1 MPSPSPARLSVSP
14 GGLIKSGEMLRFS
27 SSVAGHL
34 DVSRNHGGT
43 LSPVVATALAADT
56 PWSWQPA
63 DCGQLLATFTPDD
76 GSGDI
81 IRRPLAVVNSDW
93 AVCQITV
100 GAFTAED
107 FADIIHGAG
116 VSADYYIE
124 VPHSGIAKDF
134 SATDPRWCA
143 YERRH
148 GDAIHPHV
156 MANALG
162 GILPEHAHD
171 DPNWDSLPG
180 PAIEEKLRA
189 LQGWW
194 SAQGFLPL
202 DRLATY
208 TPSNPLVAACR
219 ATGIRVIHSLCAEQ
233 NWSDGEWII
242 NHWGMPTAPYWIAD
256 DDFRK
261 TAANPDN
268 RPGVMGIIMN
278 HYQVLLPHLTH
289 WGDFVL
295 SPSHFTRW
303 LRAADSGEEST
314 RFRQFLA
321 DTVRGGTPLGDQPF
335 FFVAGFEFGRTFG
348 TADMTDYNRAGLR
361 RLIEL
366 SGREKLAFATS
377 SDVRAYYDRHVRGA
391 LASRVFRQRD
401 SWSGVTVNGK
411 PGEAGDSVVIER
423 DDYKSLVR
431 EDSAL
436 PFFYYDYRRTW
447 TFSPRDVN
455 MPDDFAAACAR
466 ELSVERPSPDRLIV
480 SAEQPLSRP
489 TPVVVWDA
497 TVVSSTHTAL
507 PLRPLD
513 DGRAVA
519 LYELPAGWSGRE
531 EWSLAPHP
539 APVRDIGDWSLR
551 TFGEGADTH
560 TYLHLKPSPLRD
572 TPITVTL
579 RKPARIDGPQG
590 PLGEFPAGPVA
601 LPFGPLRR
609 WYRLWGCTPADLAPD
624 AHARA
629 VLAKAGALV
638 PPDGESLATQHAAE
652 LDALAW
658 SHPALH
664 DGQRVLAVHC
674 GAKRLEGTRS
684 RAEADDV
691 INSFGSAATAHEFAD
706 GVISFGPGQAFWYH
720 PRTLH
725 FRITGVRPPAAGER
739 LTLLLNSYDPLALG
753 ARYRLRV
760 GPKHRDLGLWTL
772 PADPKAEGAFF
783 TIQLTAHDFNARGH
797 VSVEV
802 KADQKSLVRWWD
814 EGGFIAALHA
824 FWVARTSP

>member
-1 MPSPSPARLSVSP
+1 MPPHFPIRLVLSP
-14 GGLIKSGEMLRFS
+14 GGLIKSDEALSFS
-27 SSVAGHL
+27 ANVSGRLVL
-34 DVSRNHGGT
+34 SRNRAG
-43 LSPVVATALAADT
+43 ALALVAETDLTADVGWT
-56 PWSWQPA
+56 WKP
-63 DCGQLLATFTPDD
+63 DGCGQFLATFTPSD
-76 GSGDI
+76 GSEI
-81 IRRPLAVVNSDW
+81 IRRPLAVVSSDW

-124 VPHSGIAKDF
+124 VPHSGIAKAF
-134 SATDPRWCA
+134 SATDPRWRD
-143 YERRH
+143 YERLH
-148 GDAIHPHV
+148 GDAIHPHA

-171 DPNWDSLPG
+171 DPNWDSLPQSS
-180 PAIEEKLRA
+180 IEEKLRA

-194 SAQGFLPL
+194 SAQGFAPL
-202 DRLATY
+202 DRIATY
-208 TPSNPLVAACR
+208 TPSNPLVRACR
-219 ATGIRVIHSLCAEQ
+219 ATGIRVIHSLCPEQ

-242 NHWGMPTAPYWIAD
+242 NHWGMPTAPFWIAD

-261 TAANPDN
+261 TAANADN
-268 RPGVMGIIMN
+268 RTGVLGITMN

-303 LRAADSGEEST
+303 LRAADSGAEST

-321 DTVRGGTPLGDQPF
+321 DTVRGGTPLGDTPF

-361 RLIEL
+361 RLVEL
-366 SGREKLAFATS
+366 SAREKLAFATS
-377 SDVRAYYDRHVRGA
+377 SDVRTYHDRHVNGA

-411 PGEAGDSVVIER
+411 PGEAGDSIVIER
-423 DDYKSLVR
+423 DDYKALVR
-431 EDSAL
+431 EGSAL

-466 ELSVERPSPDRLIV
+466 ELTIELSTAGSLIV
-480 SAEQPLSRP
+480 SAKQPLSRP
-489 TPVVVWDA
+489 TPVAVWDA
-497 TVVSSTHTAL
+497 TVVSAPRAAL

-513 DGRAVA
+513 DRRAVA

-531 EWSLAPHP
+531 EWTLVRHP

-551 TFGEGADTH
+551 AFGEGDDAH
-560 TYLHLKPSPLRD
+560 VYLHLKPSPLRD
-572 TPITVTL
+572 TLIRVTL

-590 PLGEFPAGPVA
+590 PLGVFPAGDVS

-609 WYRLWGCTPADLAPD
+609 WYRIWGVTPADLAPD
-624 AHARA
+624 ANARA
-629 VLAKAGALV
+629 VLEKTGTLV
-638 PPDGESLATQHAAE
+638 PPDGEARAKQHAAE

-658 SHPALH
+658 SHPVFANSKP
-664 DGQRVLAVHC
+664 VLAVHC
-674 GAKRLEGTRS
+674 GAKRLDGTRS

-691 INSFGSAATAHEFAD
+691 INAFESGVTAHEFAD

-725 FRITGVRPPAAGER
+725 FRITGVRPPASGEK

-753 ARYRLRV
+753 ARCRVRV
-760 GPKHRDLGLWTL
+760 GAKHRDLGVWTF
-772 PADPKAEGAFF
+772 PDNPKSADAFLA
-783 TIQLTAHDFNARGH
+783 IELAPEDFDARGRL
-797 VSVEV
+797 SVEMR
-802 KADQKSLVRWWD
+802 ADQKALVRWWD
-814 EGGFIAALHA
+814 ERGFIAALHA
-824 FWVARTSP
+824 LWLARDSG

>member
-1 MPSPSPARLSVSP
+1 MHTPSPARLALSP
-14 GGLIKSGEMLRFS
+14 GGLIKADETLAFS
-27 SSVAGHL
+27 ASPAGRL
-34 DVSRNHGGT
+34 VLSRNRAGA
-43 LSPVVATALAADT
+43 LEPVASADLVPRLA
-56 PWSWQPA
+56 WSWQPPY
-63 DCGQLLATFTPDD
+63 CGQFLAVFSPAD
-76 GSGDI
+76 GSAPI
-81 IRRPLAVVNSDW
+81 HRPFAVVSSDW

-116 VSADYYIE
+116 LAADYYIE
-124 VPHSGIAKDF
+124 VPHSGIEKAF
-134 SATDPRWCA
+134 SATDPRWRD
-143 YERRH
+143 YERLH

-194 SAQGFLPL
+194 SAQGFAPL
-202 DRLATY
+202 DRIATY
-208 TPSNPLVAACR
+208 TPSNPLVRACR
-219 ATGIRVIHSLCAEQ
+219 TTGIRVIHSLCPEQ

-242 NHWGMPTAPYWIAD
+242 NHWGMPTAPFWIAS

-261 TAANPDN
+261 TAANPSG
-268 RPGVMGIIMN
+268 RAGVLGITMN

-314 RFRQFLA
+314 RFRQFLT
-321 DTVRGGTPLGDQPF
+321 DTVRGGTPLSDTPF

-361 RLIEL
+361 HLIEL
-366 SGREKLAFATS
+366 SAREKLVFATS
-377 SDVRAYYDRHVRGA
+377 SDVRAYYDRHVNGA

-423 DDYKSLVR
+423 DTYKALVS

-447 TFSPRDVN
+447 TFSPRDIH
-455 MPDDFAAACAR
+455 MPDDFAAVCAR
-466 ELSVERPSPDRLIV
+466 ELSVTRPSPDRLVV
-480 SAEQPLSRP
+480 SSAQPLSRP

-497 TVVSSTHTAL
+497 VVTSAPHTAL

-513 DGRAVA
+513 DVRAVA

-531 EWSLAPHP
+531 EWTLSPQP
-539 APVRDIGDWSLR
+539 APVRDSGDWSLR
-551 TFGEGADTH
+551 IFGEGSDTH

-572 TPITVTL
+572 TPIHITL

-590 PLGEFPAGPVA
+590 PLGEFPAGQVA

-609 WYRLWGCTPADLAPD
+609 WYRIWGCTPADIVPD
-624 AHARA
+624 AEARA
-629 VLAKAGALV
+629 VLEKAGALV
-638 PPDGESLATQHAAE
+638 PPDGEARAKQHVAE

-658 SHPALH
+658 SHPALANTK
-664 DGQRVLAVHC
+664 RVLAVHC

-691 INSFGSAATAHEFAD
+691 AEAFEAGATAHEFAD

-725 FRITGVRPPAAGER
+725 FRITGVRPPAPGEK
-739 LTLLLNSYDPLALG
+739 LTLLLNTYDPLALD
-753 ARYRLRV
+753 ARCRVRV
-760 GPKHRDLGLWTL
+760 GAKHRDLGVWTF
-772 PADPKAEGAFF
+772 PADPKSPAAF
-783 TIQLTAHDFNARGH
+783 LAVELAPEDFDARGRL
-797 VSVEV
+797 SVEM
-802 KADQKSLVRWWD
+802 KADQKALVRWWS
-814 EGGFIAALHA
+814 ERGFIAALHA
-824 FWVARTSP
+824 LWVARRPRA

>member
-1 MPSPSPARLSVSP
+1 
-14 GGLIKSGEMLRFS
+14 
-27 SSVAGHL
+27 
-34 DVSRNHGGT
+34 
-43 LSPVVATALAADT
+43 
-56 PWSWQPA
+56 
-63 DCGQLLATFTPDD
+63 
-76 GSGDI
+76 
-81 IRRPLAVVNSDW
+81 
-93 AVCQITV
+93 
-100 GAFTAED
+100 
-107 FADIIHGAG
+107 

-124 VPHSGIAKDF
+124 VPRADLAKSF
-134 SATDPRWCA
+134 SATDPRWRA
-143 YERRH
+143 YERLH
-148 GDAIHPHV
+148 GDAIHPHA

-171 DPNWDSLPG
+171 DPNWDSLPQ
-180 PAIEEKLRA
+180 PSIEAKLRA
-189 LQGWW
+189 LQTWW
-194 SAQGFLPL
+194 TAQGFLPL

-208 TPSNPLVAACR
+208 TPSNPLVRACR

-261 TAANPDN
+261 AGPNATAGD
-268 RPGVMGIIMN
+268 GVMGIIMN

-321 DTVRGGTPLGDQPF
+321 DTVRGGTPLGDNPF

-348 TADMTDYNRAGLR
+348 TADMTDYNRTGLR
-361 RLIEL
+361 RLVEL
-366 SGREKLAFATS
+366 SAREKLAFATS
-377 SDVRAYYDRHVRGA
+377 SDVRAYHDRHVRGA

-411 PGEAGDSVVIER
+411 PGEAGDSIVIER
-423 DDYKSLVR
+423 DDYKALIR

-447 TFSPRDVN
+447 TFSPRDIH
-455 MPDDFAAACAR
+455 MPDDFAAACASELTV
-466 ELSVERPSPDRLIV
+466 ELSANGRLIV
-480 SAEQPLSRP
+480 SAAKPLSRP
-489 TPVVVWDA
+489 TPVAVWDA
-497 TVVSSTHTAL
+497 TVVAAPRTAL

-513 DGRAVA
+513 DRRAVS

-531 EWSLAPHP
+531 EWTLVRHP

-560 TYLHLKPSPLRD
+560 TYLHLKPSPLHD
-572 TPITVTL
+572 TPIKVTL
-579 RKPARIDGPQG
+579 HKPARIDGPQG
-590 PLGEFPAGPVA
+590 PLGEFPAGEIS

-609 WYRLWGCTPADLAPD
+609 WYRLWGCTPADLTPD
-624 AHARA
+624 THARA
-629 VLAKAGALV
+629 VLEKAGALV
-638 PPDGESLATQHAAE
+638 PPDAEAVAQQHAAE

-658 SHPALH
+658 SHPALANSKP
-664 DGQRVLAVHC
+664 VLAVHC
-674 GAKRLEGTRS
+674 GAKRFEGTRS

-691 INSFGSAATAHEFAD
+691 IESFGSAATAHEFAD
-706 GVISFGPGQAFWYH
+706 GVISFGPGKAFWYH

-725 FRITGVRPPAAGER
+725 FRITGVQPPSAGES
-739 LTLLLNSYDPLALG
+739 LTLLLNAYDPLSLG

-772 PADPKAEGAFF
+772 PGDPKAETAFF
-783 TIQLTAHDFNARGH
+783 TIPLTADDFNSRGH

-802 KADQKSLVRWWD
+802 KADQKALVRWWD
-814 EGGFIAALHA
+814 EGGFIAAIHA
-824 FWVARTSP
+824 FWIGARN